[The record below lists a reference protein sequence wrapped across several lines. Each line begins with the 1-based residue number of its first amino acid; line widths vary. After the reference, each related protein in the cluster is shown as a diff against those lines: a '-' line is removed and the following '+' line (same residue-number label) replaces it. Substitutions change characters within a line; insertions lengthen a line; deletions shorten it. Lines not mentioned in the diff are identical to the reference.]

1 MAGSTVNISF
11 NKDLLAEIDKTAK
24 QESRTRSD
32 LIGEAARLCI
42 GRKNRWERIFA
53 FGSRQA
59 HRFHFGAGVR
69 EEAAGNPGLGRS
81 PEFELIK
88 RIGS

>member
-11 NKDLLAEIDKTAK
+11 NKELLMEIDKTAK

-32 LIGEAARLCI
+32 LIREAARLYI

-53 FGSRQA
+53 FGDRQA
-59 HRFHFGAGVR
+59 KRLGLR
-69 EEAAGNPGLGRS
+69 EEDIAREIQKYRAKNEAR
-81 PEFELIK
+81 K
-88 RIGS
+88 A

>member
-11 NKDLLAEIDKTAK
+11 NKELLMEIDKTAK

-32 LIGEAARLCI
+32 LIREAARLYI

-53 FGSRQA
+53 FGDRQA
-59 HRFHFGAGVR
+59 KRLGLR
-69 EEAAGNPGLGRS
+69 EEDIAGEIQKYRVKK
-81 PEFELIK
+81 EVRK
-88 RIGS
+88 A

>member
-11 NKDLLAEIDKTAK
+11 NKELLMEIDKTAK

-32 LIGEAARLCI
+32 LIREAARLYI

-59 HRFHFGAGVR
+59 QQLGLR
-69 EEAAGNPGLGRS
+69 EEDIAREIQKYRAKNEAR
-81 PEFELIK
+81 K
-88 RIGS
+88 A

>member
-11 NKDLLAEIDKTAK
+11 SKELLAEIDKTAE

-32 LIGEAARLCI
+32 LIREAARLYI

-53 FGSRQA
+53 FGRHQA
-59 HRFHFGAGVR
+59 QRLALR
-69 EEAAGNPGLGRS
+69 EEDVAAEIRKYRVKKES
-81 PEFELIK
+81 RK
-88 RIGS
+88 A

>member
-11 NKDLLAEIDKTAK
+11 NKELLAEIDKTAK

-32 LIGEAARLCI
+32 LIREAARLYI

-59 HRFHFGAGVR
+59 QRLGLR
-69 EEAAGNPGLGRS
+69 EEDIAGEIQKYRVKK
-81 PEFELIK
+81 EVRK
-88 RIGS
+88 A

>member
-32 LIGEAARLCI
+32 LIREAARLYI
-42 GRKNRWERIFA
+42 GRKNRWESIFA
-53 FGSRQA
+53 SGSRQVQ
-59 HRFHFGAGVR
+59 RLRLR
-69 EEAAGNPGLGRS
+69 EEDVTG
-81 PEFELIK
+81 EIK
-88 RIGS
+88 RYRAEKESRKA

>member
-11 NKDLLAEIDKTAK
+11 NRELLAEIDKTAK
-24 QESRTRSD
+24 QESRTRSE
-32 LIGEAARLCI
+32 LIREAARLYI

-59 HRFHFGAGVR
+59 ERLALR
-69 EEAAGNPGLGRS
+69 EEDIAAEIRKYRAKK
-81 PEFELIK
+81 EARK
-88 RIGS
+88 A

>member
-11 NKDLLAEIDKTAK
+11 NTELLAEIDKTAK

-32 LIGEAARLCI
+32 LIREAARLYI

-53 FGSRQA
+53 FGTRQA
-59 HRFHFGAGVR
+59 QRLGLR
-69 EEAAGNPGLGRS
+69 EEDVAAEIQKYRAKK
-81 PEFELIK
+81 EVRK
-88 RIGS
+88 A

>member
-32 LIGEAARLCI
+32 LIREAARLYI
-42 GRKNRWERIFA
+42 GRKNRWESIFA
-53 FGSRQA
+53 LGSRQVQ
-59 HRFHFGAGVR
+59 RLRLR
-69 EEAAGNPGLGRS
+69 EEDVTG
-81 PEFELIK
+81 EIK
-88 RIGS
+88 RYRAEKESRKA

>member
-11 NKDLLAEIDKTAK
+11 NKELLMEIDKTAK

-32 LIGEAARLCI
+32 LIREAARLYI

-59 HRFHFGAGVR
+59 QRLGLR
-69 EEAAGNPGLGRS
+69 EEDIAGEIQKYRVKK
-81 PEFELIK
+81 EVRK
-88 RIGS
+88 A

>member
-32 LIGEAARLCI
+32 LIREAARLYI
-42 GRKNRWERIFA
+42 GRKNRWESIFA
-53 FGSRQA
+53 FGSRQVQ
-59 HRFHFGAGVR
+59 RLGLREKDVAG
-69 EEAAGNPGLGRS
+69 E
-81 PEFELIK
+81 IK
-88 RIGS
+88 RYRAEKESRKA

>member
-11 NKDLLAEIDKTAK
+11 NKELLAEIDKTAK

-32 LIGEAARLCI
+32 LIREAARLYI

-53 FGSRQA
+53 FGRRQA
-59 HRFHFGAGVR
+59 QRLALR
-69 EEAAGNPGLGRS
+69 EEDIAVEIRKYRAQKESR
-81 PEFELIK
+81 K
-88 RIGS
+88 A

>member
-11 NKDLLAEIDKTAK
+11 SKELLAEIDKTAK

-32 LIGEAARLCI
+32 LIREAARLYI
-42 GRKNRWERIFA
+42 GRKTRWERIFA

-59 HRFHFGAGVR
+59 QRLGLR
-69 EEAAGNPGLGRS
+69 EEDIAREIQKYRAKKEVR
-81 PEFELIK
+81 K
-88 RIGS
+88 T

>member
-11 NKDLLAEIDKTAK
+11 NRELLAEIDKTAK

-32 LIGEAARLCI
+32 LIREAARLYI
-42 GRKNRWERIFA
+42 GRKDRWERIFA

-59 HRFHFGAGVR
+59 KRLGLRQEDVAVEIKKYR
-69 EEAAGNPGLGRS
+69 AKKEARKA
-81 PEFELIK
+81 
-88 RIGS
+88 